1 MLLAPLFAL
10 VLALHPQA
18 PATAA
23 PAPATLA
30 PEVRVELV
38 RVVDGDTLV
47 VELEGRETNLR
58 LLAVDTEEKI
68 SGRASSSPSKPETV
82 FGEETKLWAQE
93 LFAGLGKRPRIGLAF
108 PEGRRLDAYGRLLA
122 HVILPDGRDYNLLLV
137 ELGKSPYFT
146 KYGYSRVNHA
156 DFVAAEQRARA
167 ARRGIWD
174 PATNRAKTPGAPS
187 AVRPYARLLPWWDAR
202 AQAIEDFRARA
213 ARAPESHVDADDPA
227 ALEDAFQ
234 RCAADPA
241 ARVTL
246 LVTVERF
253 YEEKDGSLTALLV
266 PGDATLALRAE
277 LPPATRKARE
287 RELRA
292 SVGEYVQNYWRLEG
306 RVTRHERGYVVRAT
320 RAADWSR
327 AGPEPKLPADK

>member
-1 MLLAPLFAL
+1 MLLTLT
-10 VLALHPQA
+10 LALLQDTP
-18 PATAA
+18 AA
-23 PAPATLA
+23 PSPCTT

-47 VELEGRETNLR
+47 VELDGVETNLR
-58 LLAVDTEEKI
+58 LLSVDTEEKI
-68 SGRASSSPSKPETV
+68 SGRASASPSKPETV

-93 LFAGLGKRPRIGLAF
+93 LFAGLGKRARVGLAF

-146 KYGYSRVNHA
+146 KYGYSRACHA
-156 DFVAAEQRARA
+156 EFAAAEARARA

-187 AVRPYARLLPWWDAR
+187 AVRPYARLSPWWDAR
-202 AQAIEDFRARA
+202 ARAIEDFRARA
-213 ARAPESHVDADDPA
+213 ARAPESHVDSDDPA
-227 ALEDAFQ
+227 ALERAFQ

-253 YEEKDGSLTALLV
+253 YEERDGSLTALLV
-266 PGDATLALRAE
+266 PGDASLALRAE

-287 RELRA
+287 RELGA
-292 SVGEYVQNYWRLEG
+292 STGEYVQNYWRLEG

-320 RAADWSR
+320 RPADWTI
-327 AGPEPKLPADK
+327 AGPAVPLPR